1 MSGYTNDECEIPKIK
16 SYPGADK
23 EIASEIDYSIVKGTV
38 FIRLVP
44 KNYGFSFIYNRTCD
58 RFTFNSNIWNSY

>member
-23 EIASEIDYSIVKGTV
+23 EIASEIDYSIVKEQ
-38 FIRLVP
+38 F
-44 KNYGFSFIYNRTCD
+44 YSTC
-58 RFTFNSNIWNSY
+58 TKELWI